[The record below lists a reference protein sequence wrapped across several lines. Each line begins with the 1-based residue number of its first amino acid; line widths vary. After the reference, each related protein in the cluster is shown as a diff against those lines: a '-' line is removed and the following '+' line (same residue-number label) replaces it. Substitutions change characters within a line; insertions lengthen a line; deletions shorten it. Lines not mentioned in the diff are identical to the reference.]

1 VYVQIRSPMT
11 DPVEIAREVA
21 HLASETLATNITV
34 LEISQLSTI
43 ADVFVVCSAD
53 NPRQLNAL
61 REAVI
66 DGLREQDVRPK
77 RVEGLAETGWI
88 LLDYG
93 DVIVHLFTE
102 DQRAFYRL
110 EDLWSEAQKLLVI
123 Q

>member
-1 VYVQIRSPMT
+1 MT